1 MITFHQISLR
11 PVVVEEWEYH
21 HSTRLDELVR
31 MVVFHS
37 FTTTGCRLYWQNIIK
52 LAFLSLRHLT
62 FRQISRRPVAIEE
75 WEYHHSNRLIETSR
89 MVVFPFFYDHWMPSL
104 LAKCHQIGII
114 TFDTAP
120 FDISSNISTSSGR
133 GRMGIPPFDSSR

>member
-1 MITFHQISLR
+1 MTI
-11 PVVVEEWEYH
+11 
-21 HSTRLDELVR
+21 
-31 MVVFHS
+31 
-37 FTTTGCRLYWQNIIK
+37 GCRVNWQNFIK
-52 LAFLSLRHLT
+52 SSFLSLSVLRHLT
-62 FRQISRRPVAIEE
+62 FRQIFRRPVAIEE
-75 WEYHHSNRLIETSR
+75 WEYHHPNRLIETSR

-133 GRMGIPPFDSSR
+133 GRMGIPPFDSSRRAGSNVGIFVLLRPLDLNGI